1 MLIKSKIK
9 NYIPNAFKK
18 VARNI
23 FQSNLSSFDKLGPGS
38 RPKMLSIEPTARC
51 NLNCP
56 FCLVGQQNSLESTE
70 HDLLPR
76 GMGDMEWNLFEKFVK
91 DAVDFGIE
99 KLQLHFQGEP
109 LLYKKFPEMVKVAK
123 IAGLK
128 TQAFTNGLPLTEDK
142 ADKIIKAGLDHL
154 RFSVDGATQKTYELN
169 RVGGEFDK
177 VYRNME
183 MMVKRKKKWN
193 SDIDLMWQFIALR
206 NNEHE
211 IETVRKM
218 AQAIDI
224 PIFVKTFAESVPE
237 LVPKNPELRRKLNI
251 KPCTDIYRNTFVFYT
266 GEVVVCCYDLK
277 GEYVVGDLRRQTLE
291 EVWTSEKYQY
301 IRYRI
306 NNAERNPDAE
316 PEICKNCLKW
326 TLKNFSPEDL
336 QKPGEERIGID
347 LSSKNEDFV

>member
-169 RVGGEFDK
+169 RVGGEFNK
-177 VYRNME
+177 VYRNMD
-183 MMVKRKKKWN
+183 MMVKRKKKFS

-211 IETVRKM
+211 IGIAREM
-218 AQAIDI
+218 AQAINI
-224 PIFVKTFAESVPE
+224 PFFVKTFAESVPE
-237 LVPKNPELRRKLNI
+237 LVPTNPELRRELHL
-251 KPCTDIYRNTFVFYT
+251 KPCTDIYRSTFVFYT

-277 GEYVVGDLRRQTLE
+277 GEYVVGDLRTQTLE
-291 EVWTSEKYQY
+291 EVWRSEEYKLV
-301 IRYRI
+301 RYRI
-306 NNAERNPDAE
+306 NNADKEPDSE

-326 TLKNFSPEDL
+326 TLKEFSPNVSKDINKVESEMSISAKNGDL
-336 QKPGEERIGID
+336 
-347 LSSKNEDFV
+347 V